1 MDYGMVVV
9 YLSHVT
15 DGCSRFS
22 FIEGLMAGKDMLT
35 FIDLGRE
42 DVDHHPPV
50 GLDLHLD
57 KVKGTKPSYPRWVV

>member
-35 FIDLGRE
+35 FVDLRRDAVE
-42 DVDHHPPV
+42 CPPCWI
-50 GLDLHLD
+50 GFAL
-57 KVKGTKPSYPRWVV
+57 G